1 MIRHI
6 KPSHAEALASLITQV
21 ENEADY
27 MLFEPGERQT
37 TPEAQRKRIEAIKK
51 EDNSTIIV
59 AEKDNQLIGFLMAI
73 GGAARRNNH
82 SAYLVA
88 GIASGHRGKGI
99 GTKLFEELDR
109 WAREHS
115 IHRLELTTVV
125 KNDAG
130 VALYKKA
137 GFKIEGTK
145 KHSLLI
151 NGEFVDE
158 YYMGKLLD
166 CKK

>member
-6 KPSHAEALASLITQV
+6 KRSDAEGLANLINRV
-21 ENEADY
+21 ENEAEY

-37 TPEAQRKRIEAIKK
+37 TPEAQRKRIEAIEK
-51 EDNSTIIV
+51 EANSTIIV
-59 AEKDNQLIGFLMAI
+59 AEDDSQLVGFLMAI
-73 GGAARRNNH
+73 GGTARRNKH
-82 SAYLVA
+82 SAYLVV

-99 GTKLFEELDR
+99 GTKLFEGLEA
-109 WAREHS
+109 WALEHS
-115 IHRLELTTVV
+115 IHRLELTTVI
-125 KNDAG
+125 KNEAG

-137 GFKIEGTK
+137 GFVIEGTK

-158 YYMGKLLD
+158 YYMGKLL
-166 CKK
+166 

>member
-6 KPSHAEALASLITQV
+6 KPSDAEALANLITQV
-21 ENEADY
+21 ENEAEY

-37 TPEAQRKRIEAIKK
+37 TPEAQRKRIEAIEK

-59 AEKDNQLIGFLMAI
+59 AENDSQLVGFLMAI
-73 GGAARRNNH
+73 GGTARRNKH
-82 SAYLVA
+82 SAYLVV
-88 GIASGHRGKGI
+88 GIARGHRGQGI
-99 GTKLFEELDR
+99 GTKLFEELEA
-109 WAREHS
+109 WAGEHS
-115 IHRLELTTVV
+115 IHRLELTTVI
-125 KNDAG
+125 KNEAG

-137 GFKIEGTK
+137 GFGIEGTK

-158 YYMGKLLD
+158 YYMGKLL
-166 CKK
+166 